1 MAGSRIRFLVPFLW
15 GFALGVVTIVVSLWA
30 SGTLGPAAS
39 GSADRSAPVESP
51 RSVPTPIARP
61 AKQFPGAPA
70 PQAAPTP
77 EAVVEPVPDEDQLI
91 ERHLGMPLPG
101 LKLTDIL
108 DTFNQ
113 ARGNRRHEATDF
125 LAPRGTPVLAM
136 GDGVIKKLFN
146 SRDGGLTIYQFDPD
160 ATYCYYYAH
169 LDHYAADL
177 TEGML
182 VRRGQV
188 IGYVGTTGNA
198 PANTPHL
205 HLAIFRLGPDKRWW
219 RGTPVNPYPVLVSIL
234 KK

>member
-1 MAGSRIRFLVPFLW
+1 ML
-15 GFALGVVTIVVSLWA
+15 AL
-30 SGTLGPAAS
+30 
-39 GSADRSAPVESP
+39 
-51 RSVPTPIARP
+51 
-61 AKQFPGAPA
+61 
-70 PQAAPTP
+70 
-77 EAVVEPVPDEDQLI
+77 
-91 ERHLGMPLPG
+91 
-101 LKLTDIL
+101 
-108 DTFNQ
+108 
-113 ARGNRRHEATDF
+113 
-125 LAPRGTPVLAM
+125 

-160 ATYCYYYAH
+160 ETYCYYYAH

-177 TEGML
+177 TEGMF

-205 HLAIFRLGPDKRWW
+205 HLAIFKLGPDKRWW